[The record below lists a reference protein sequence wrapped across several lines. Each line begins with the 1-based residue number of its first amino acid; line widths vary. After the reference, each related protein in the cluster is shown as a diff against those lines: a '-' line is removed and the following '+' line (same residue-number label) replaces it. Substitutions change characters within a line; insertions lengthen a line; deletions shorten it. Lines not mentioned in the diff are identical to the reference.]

1 MELKVR
7 RESRAQGKFRAIAER
22 EEKKKKT
29 KPGQGTKRQRLK
41 LKLFFYDFLNLL
53 QSPISLNFI

>member
-22 EEKKKKT
+22 EEKKKT

>member
-22 EEKKKKT
+22 EKKKKT